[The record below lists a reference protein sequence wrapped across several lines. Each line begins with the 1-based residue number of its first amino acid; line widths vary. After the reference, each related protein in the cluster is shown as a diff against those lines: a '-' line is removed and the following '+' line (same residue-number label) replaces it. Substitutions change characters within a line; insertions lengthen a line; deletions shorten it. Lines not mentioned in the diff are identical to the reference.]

1 MLVQAAGLLA
11 LGYLLGRFRDA
22 GTMIYLGGG
31 IGTGQLIPAAL
42 AMAWGFLLGSSVV
55 VISWLT
61 GLVRHAVW
69 RWSAGILGSAS

>member
-11 LGYLLGRFRDA
+11 LGYLLSRFREA

-42 AMAWGFLLGSSVV
+42 AMVWGFLLG
-55 VISWLT
+55 
-61 GLVRHAVW
+61 
-69 RWSAGILGSAS
+69 